1 MTPVRGARPLRLRRT
16 HEALGAPRGK
26 AARRMTYRLAGVD
39 ISAKEAILAEAG
51 SLVRST
57 YQDGVLNVGGE
68 FAGLFRLGRYR
79 DPVLVSSVDGVG
91 TKTRLAGLLDRW
103 DVIGADIVSHGANDV
118 LCHGAAPLFMLDYV
132 ASERLEGRAV
142 TAIIEGLAAACRR
155 IGVALLGGETA
166 EMPGIYRPQQIDVVG
181 CTVGAVER
189 ERLLTGR
196 EIQPGDAVVG
206 IASDGLHTNGYSLAR
221 AVLLPAGGTGAAA
234 RRALDRVPPGFSETL
249 GDVLMRPHRCY
260 APPVLA
266 LLERVRVRGIAH
278 ITGGGITGNLVRV
291 LPRGCRAV
299 VARRWPVPPVFA
311 LLQSRG
317 GLTDAEMF
325 RTFNMGIGM
334 MLVVAR
340 ADADAAAAAL
350 ERSGEQAWVVGE
362 IRRGSRGVEI
372 G

>member
-1 MTPVRGARPLRLRRT
+1 MMRLRGRRPLRLRRT
-16 HEALGAPRGK
+16 HESLGAPRGK

-57 YQDGVLNVGGE
+57 YRDGVLNVGGE
-68 FAGLFRLGRYR
+68 FGGLFRLGSYR

-91 TKTRLAGLLDRW
+91 TKTVLAGLLDRW
-103 DVIGADIVSHGANDV
+103 DVIGADLVAHGANDV

-132 ASERLEGRAV
+132 ASEHLEARAV

-155 IGVALLGGETA
+155 TGIALLGGETA
-166 EMPGIYRPQQIDVVG
+166 EMPGIYKPQQVDVVG
-181 CTVGAVER
+181 CTVGGVER
-189 ERLLTGR
+189 ERLITGR
-196 EIQPGDAVVG
+196 EIEAGDALVG
-206 IASDGLHTNGYSLAR
+206 LASDGLHTNGYSLAR
-221 AVLLPAGGTGAAA
+221 AVLLRGGGTGTAA

-260 APPVLA
+260 ARPVLD
-266 LLERVRVRGIAH
+266 LLERVRIRGIAH
-278 ITGGGITGNLVRV
+278 ITGGGIAGNLVRV

-299 VARRWPVPPVFA
+299 VARGWPVPPVFA

-317 GLTDAEMF
+317 RLSDDEMF
-325 RTFNMGIGM
+325 RTFNMGVGM
-334 MLVVAR
+334 ILVVAR
-340 ADADAAAAAL
+340 EHADEAVAAL
-350 ERSGEQAWVVGE
+350 ERSGERAWLMGE
-362 IRRGSRGVEI
+362 IRRGTRGVEI